1 MPKLPF
7 KSSEYYDQNDDDSDE
22 LNVDDMEKI
31 ISFVGGETDENPFSD
46 RATTTAVGGYGR
58 SNSTESSPRGQMANR
73 TNFPNGRV
81 IKMTKKELRD
91 MSIEEAEELIDPVDV
106 EEEDNDEIGEVSTT
120 GGIAGFQAPLGSEI
134 WGGKLQHKHL
144 DGWKEADEDDVEEPN
159 MKKSYKTSV
168 LHKNQKRN
176 KRENKQMSDDKKAIK
191 LTEEQLEQMIKEG
204 FFSQLFTKA
213 AGTMSGAHQGLAN
226 KLADFVTGG
235 DEDIKKKQIDPK
247 VRKQVVMAER
257 TITAFK
263 ESFKKLMMNNT
274 KDIIGVFGSDPDSMV
289 PDIKE
294 ALGLVDASSTKFIE
308 ALDTLIQIIQ
318 QTKK

>member
-106 EEEDNDEIGEVSTT
+106 EEEDNDEIEEVSTT

-176 KRENKQMSDDKKAIK
+176 KRESKKRTIK
-191 LTEEQLEQMIKEG
+191 LSEEQLTE
-204 FFSQLFTKA
+204 LF
-213 AGTMSGAHQGLAN
+213 
-226 KLADFVTGG
+226 
-235 DEDIKKKQIDPK
+235 
-247 VRKQVVMAER
+247 
-257 TITAFK
+257 
-263 ESFKKLMMNNT
+263 NNY
-274 KDIIGVFGSDPDSMV
+274 K
-289 PDIKE
+289 
-294 ALGLVDASSTKFIE
+294 
-308 ALDTLIQIIQ
+308 
-318 QTKK
+318 